1 MTPPLHS
8 DDASHQTTQDIQYEI
23 DGPIAVI
30 RLNRPDTL
38 NSLGPGMLDLYATL
52 LRRADSDPH
61 VRAIVVTGNGR
72 GFCAGADLSMLAA
85 GPDALRAYIDQQDP
99 DSGPAMVFNLSTPV
113 VTAINGPC
121 AGLGFVI
128 AVCADRRFV
137 DPDASLSTTFARLG
151 LVAEYGISWV
161 LPRLVGLP
169 RATDLLLTGRT
180 ITGREAAAMG
190 LADETDDP
198 FAAAMDWARSVADN
212 CSPASVAYM
221 KRALLADASADLHD
235 CMVTTLELMAQA
247 FDGADLEEALQAR
260 SEKRLPRFAPW
271 HP

>member
-8 DDASHQTTQDIQYEI
+8 DDASHQTPQDIQYDI
-23 DGPIAVI
+23 DGQIAII
-30 RLNRPDTL
+30 RLNRPEKL

-52 LRRADSDPH
+52 LRRADSDPD

-99 DSGPAMVFNLSTPV
+99 DSGPAMVFALSTPV

-121 AGLGFVI
+121 AGLGFVL
-128 AVCADRRFV
+128 AVCADHRFV
-137 DPDASLSTTFARLG
+137 HPDASLSSTFSRLG

-169 RATDLLLTGRT
+169 HATDLLLTGRT

-190 LADETDDP
+190 LAHESEDP
-198 FAAAMDWARSVADN
+198 FAAAIEWARSVADN
-212 CSPASVAYM
+212 CSPASIAYM
-221 KRALLADASADLHD
+221 KRALLVDSSTSLHD

-260 SEKRLPRFAPW
+260 SEKRPPRFAPW
-271 HP
+271 RP